1 MLILIVE
8 HTHYFIHADL
18 SGIDVMYQFSLDW
31 FQQDMFISCITNQN
45 VVEMRRKSSISPHLS
60 GVLRP
65 GSRQS
70 VTRVSMDLITKLS
83 ESPVPSVN
91 TDDPAQLKKHMLD
104 MITR

>member
-1 MLILIVE
+1 
-8 HTHYFIHADL
+8 
-18 SGIDVMYQFSLDW
+18 
-31 FQQDMFISCITNQN
+31 MFISCITNQN

-83 ESPVPSVN
+83 ESPVLSVN